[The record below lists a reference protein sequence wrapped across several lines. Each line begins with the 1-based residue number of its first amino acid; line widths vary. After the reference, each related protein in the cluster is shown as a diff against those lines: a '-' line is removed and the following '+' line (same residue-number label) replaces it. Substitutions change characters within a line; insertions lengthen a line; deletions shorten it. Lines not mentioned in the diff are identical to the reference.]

1 MQNFTPNIYCYVN
14 NYNLSDLSKL
24 SRNINI
30 IYRNYENIDHTNNL
44 LKLKLFCKKNGNN
57 LFMSNNVKLSIK
69 FGLNGVYIP
78 SFNNKLNY
86 CSIYNFPIKFKI
98 IGSAHNFKEIR
109 IKSKQG
115 CKEICLSPL
124 FKINKSKNFL
134 GIIKFNLLTLDI
146 RSNFIALGGIH
157 KKNYK
162 MIKLVKTIGF
172 ASESWAK
179 KNGLRNLGR
188 FYNKII
194 NYN

>member
-134 GIIKFNLLTLDI
+134 GIIKFNLLTLKAK
-146 RSNFIALGGIH
+146 SNFIALGGIN